1 MDHKAD
7 SKKYEEQQG
16 EGEGAVSTGNG
27 KEKEQQTRKH
37 VRRAA
42 MPQRRRS
49 RKEAHKGRTN

>member
-7 SKKYEEQQG
+7 NKKYEEQQ
-16 EGEGAVSTGNG
+16 GEGAVSTGNG

-42 MPQRRRS
+42 MPQRR
-49 RKEAHKGRTN
+49 